1 MSEND
6 VDILSIDEKILK
18 KFDMEKEGLP
28 QLKFRL
34 KELKKTNPSS
44 LSLKHRNELEKT
56 QEKLESEIE
65 RIVSE
70 GDRNFYISE
79 TAELLERY
87 KKILKTPL
95 KLSFTGRPKQDDKEK
110 TGIINKYM
118 VVAEKYMPSIRSR
131 CNTEKKVTKMTCE
144 NCPNKREFIMD
155 DNAYICPD
163 CGAEQDI
170 LQHTTSYKDVD
181 RVNISTKYSYDR
193 KVHFRDCINQYQ
205 GKQNCTIDQ
214 KIYDDLEEMFE
225 KHHLLVGDKNTRKEL
240 RFSKITREHVLMFL
254 KELGFSKHYENVIL
268 IHYNMT
274 GKKPDDISHLE
285 DKLLADFDLLVET
298 YDKYFKNK
306 VDRVNFISTQ
316 YVLYQLLL
324 KHKHPCRKE
333 DFVILKTVDRKSFHD
348 TICSQLFGLLSWSFN
363 NPLY

>member
-6 VDILSIDEKILK
+6 VDILSIDEKLLK
-18 KFDMEKEGLP
+18 KFDSENDSL
-28 QLKFRL
+28 QTLKSRL
-34 KELKKTNPSS
+34 DDLKKSESFS
-44 LSLKHRNELEKT
+44 LSLKHRNDLEKAIKELEND
-56 QEKLESEIE
+56 IE
-65 RIVSE
+65 RIESE
-70 GDRNFYISE
+70 RDRNFYISE
-79 TAELLERY
+79 SAELLEQYR
-87 KKILKTPL
+87 KILKTPL
-95 KLSFTGRPKQDDKEK
+95 KLSFTGRPVQCVSEK
-110 TGIINKYM
+110 ISIVNKYIEI
-118 VVAEKYMPSIRSR
+118 AEKYMPCVRPISI
-131 CNTEKKVTKMTCE
+131 KKRASKMSCE
-144 NCPNKREFIMD
+144 NCPNKREFIID
-155 DNAYICPD
+155 DNACICSD
-163 CGAEQDI
+163 CGAEQNI

-225 KHHLLVGDKNTRKEL
+225 KHHLLVGGKSTKKEI

-285 DKLLADFDLLVET
+285 DKLLTDFDLLVET
-298 YDKYFKNK
+298 YDKHFKNK

-348 TICSQLFGLLSWSFN
+348 TICSQLFGLLSWSFI

>member
-1 MSEND
+1 MSITSET
-6 VDILSIDEKILK
+6 DILTIDAKIQKDFDEEKTK
-18 KFDMEKEGLP
+18 
-28 QLKFRL
+28 
-34 KELKKTNPSS
+34 
-44 LSLKHRNELEKT
+44 LSLYKERLDQLNITQSQYVPDRVRVELEKAISSLIDKVT
-56 QEKLESEIE
+56 AIE
-65 RIVSE
+65 T
-70 GDRNFYISE
+70 DRDRSFYIAE

-87 KKILKTPL
+87 KEKLKIPVKM
-95 KLSFTGRPKQDDKEK
+95 SFTGKQVEIDPEKQD
-110 TGIINKYM
+110 IIARYLDIAKKYIPIS
-118 VVAEKYMPSIRSR
+118 VKSV
-131 CNTEKKVTKMTCE
+131 EKKSKASCI
-144 NCPNKREFIMD
+144 NCSSKKDFVQEETGFV
-155 DNAYICPD
+155 CQD
-163 CGAEQDI
+163 CGAQQDI

-181 RVNISTKYSYDR
+181 RVNISAKYSYDR

-205 GKQNCTIDQ
+205 GKQNCTIEQ
-214 KIYDDLEEMFE
+214 KVYDDLENMFE
-225 KHHLLVGDKNTRKEL
+225 KHHLLAGDKSTKKEN

-254 KELGFSKHYENVIL
+254 KELGYSKHYENVIL

-298 YDKYFKNK
+298 YDKFFKNK

-348 TICSQLFGLLSWSFN
+348 TICSQLFSLLSWTFN

>member
-1 MSEND
+1 M
-6 VDILSIDEKILK
+6 DILTIDQKIMR
-18 KFDMEKEGLP
+18 KFDQERDSLSALKSRLDELEKTDVE
-28 QLKFRL
+28 
-34 KELKKTNPSS
+34 T
-44 LSLKHRNELEKT
+44 LSLKHRNEVIKNTDSLRESI
-56 QEKLESEIE
+56 QRIESE
-65 RIVSE
+65 R
-70 GDRNFYISE
+70 DRNFYISE
-79 TAELLERY
+79 SAELLERY
-87 KKILKTPL
+87 RKILKTPL
-95 KLSFTGRPKQDDKEK
+95 KLSFTGKPKQDDREK
-110 TGIINKYM
+110 LAIQDTYLEI
-118 VVAEKYMPSIRSR
+118 AEKYIPSVRAVKQ
-131 CNTEKKVTKMTCE
+131 TDKKVNRMTCD

-155 DNAYICPD
+155 DNAYICSD

-225 KHHLLVGDKNTRKEL
+225 KHHLLVGDKSMKKEV

-254 KELGFSKHYENVIL
+254 KELGYSKHYENVIL

-285 DKLLADFDLLVET
+285 DRLLADFDLLVET
-298 YDKYFKNK
+298 YDKHFKNK

-348 TICSQLFGLLSWSFN
+348 TICSHLFSLLSWSFN

>member
-6 VDILSIDEKILK
+6 VDILAIDEKILK
-18 KFDMEKEGLP
+18 TFDLEQDTLPMLKQRLEELEKTDIFL
-28 QLKFRL
+28 
-34 KELKKTNPSS
+34 
-44 LSLKHRNELEKT
+44 LSLKHRNDIEKGIEKT
-56 QEKLESEIE
+56 RTAIEKIESE
-65 RIVSE
+65 R
-70 GDRNFYISE
+70 DRNFYISE
-79 TAELLERY
+79 TAELLEKYR
-87 KKILKTPL
+87 KILKTPL
-95 KLSFTGRPKQDDKEK
+95 KLSFTGKSKQDDREK
-110 TGIINKYM
+110 IAIVQSYLEI
-118 VVAEKYMPSIRSR
+118 AEKYSPSIRTKQ
-131 CNTEKKVTKMTCE
+131 TEKKVMKMACE
-144 NCPNKREFIMD
+144 NCPNKRDFILD
-155 DNAYICPD
+155 DNAYICSD
-163 CGAEQDI
+163 CGAEQDV

-225 KHHLLVGDKNTRKEL
+225 RHHLLVGDKKTRKDV

-254 KELGFSKHYENVIL
+254 KELGYSKHYENVIL

-285 DKLLADFDLLVET
+285 DRLLSDFDLLVET
-298 YDKYFKNK
+298 YDKHFKNK

-348 TICSQLFGLLSWSFN
+348 TVCSHLFGLLSWSFN